1 MDLYTIKYIIYRE
14 NYINVKYI
22 LCQEHI
28 AYIIYK
34 QNLL

>member
-1 MDLYTIKYIIYRE
+1 MDLHTIKYIIYKE

-22 LCQEHI
+22 LHQEYI